1 MLQVVCWESK
11 FLQRLLYL
19 PLQFAKGLTWLV
31 TSWQINAARLSRCI
45 QAEDICS
52 CAAEC
57 LGASRLSGQMWWD
70 PVCAVPMGDAST
82 PSALGW
88 GCHWG
93 TKLRALGAA
102 PAPGFAIQLPLR
114 GFPAAP
120 GEANPF
126 VAGSCRVMCQQSEE
140 SIRSG
145 SAPAGASLC
154 VRRHISS
161 VASSLKCMRSVNI
174 EHCCLEWPSRGNLCK
189 YSTEIK

>member
-11 FLQRLLYL
+11 FLQSLLYL
-19 PLQFAKGLTWLV
+19 PLQFPKGLTWLV

-57 LGASRLSGQMWWD
+57 LGASRLPGQMWWD

-82 PSALGW
+82 PSALRW
-88 GCHWG
+88 GSHWG

-102 PAPGFAIQLPLR
+102 PAPSFAIQLPLR
-114 GFPAAP
+114 GFPAAL

-126 VAGSCRVMCQQSEE
+126 DVGSCRVMCQQSEE
-140 SIRSG
+140 SILWLCSCRSI
-145 SAPAGASLC
+145 P
-154 VRRHISS
+154 VRAQAH
-161 VASSLKCMRSVNI
+161 LKRSEFLKV
-174 EHCCLEWPSRGNLCK
+174 HAKCK
-189 YSTEIK
+189 YRALLFRMALQRKPV